1 MATILF
7 AVTVPSTANSF
18 LKSQIKSLIAEGW
31 NVSIVCS
38 EGLGLSE
45 LKTIKKLNIH
55 LISMKREPSVFRDLI
70 SLYRY
75 LILFRQL
82 SPQIVI
88 GSTPKAAL
96 LSMISSR
103 LMKIPIRIYHVRG
116 LRAEG
121 LTGILRQIS
130 IIIEK
135 LTINLSTTVLCD
147 SFSLRKA
154 LISEGCLAKNS
165 GVVIGKGS
173 CCGVDTE
180 YFREPTEKQREI
192 SRKKLNISK
201 NDFIVGFIGRVT
213 KDKGIYELLE
223 AGRALHKEDSRIK
236 VFIVGPVENDF
247 QMQKIGLSSPAITF
261 FSQTQYPRSFYW
273 AFDVFT
279 LPSHREGFPIASLE
293 AQACGLPLVTTTATG
308 CIDSQ
313 APANFDLL
321 IQPKDA
327 KQIKEKIL
335 KLFYNLNLK
344 ISVSKE
350 ARQWVEANFDEND
363 VVRNQNL
370 FLRKHLN
377 QLL

>member
-7 AVTVPSTANSF
+7 AVTIPSTANSF
-18 LKSQIKSLIAEGW
+18 LRTQIKSLIAEGW
-31 NVSIVCS
+31 DVNIVCS

-45 LKTIKKLNIH
+45 LKKIKGLNIH
-55 LISMKREPSVFRDLI
+55 LISMKREPSVFRDI
-70 SLYRY
+70 VGLYRF

-82 SPQIVI
+82 RPQIVI
-88 GSTPKAAL
+88 GSTPKAAF

-103 LMKIPIRIYHVRG
+103 LIKVPIRIYHVRG

-121 LTGILRQIS
+121 LRGVLRKIYIL
-130 IIIEK
+130 IEK

-154 LISEGCLAKNS
+154 LIREGCLEKHS
-165 GVVIGKGS
+165 GVVIGNGS

-180 YFREPTEKQREI
+180 HFREPSKKQREI

-201 NDFIVGFIGRVT
+201 DDFVVGFIGRVT

-223 AGRALHKEDSRIK
+223 AGEALHKENARIK
-236 VFIVGPVENDF
+236 VFVVGPVEDDF
-247 QMQKIGLSSPAITF
+247 QMQKKGLSSPAITF
-261 FSQTQYPRSFYW
+261 FNQTQDPRSFYW
-273 AFDVFT
+273 AFDVFI

-313 APANFDLL
+313 APTNFDLL
-321 IQPKDA
+321 IQPNDA
-327 KQIKEKIL
+327 KQIKEIIL
-335 KLFYNLNLK
+335 KLFNNFNLR
-344 ISVSKE
+344 ISMGKV
-350 ARQWVEANFDEND
+350 ARSWVEANFIEKE
-363 VVRNQNL
+363 VIRSQNL
-370 FLRKHLN
+370 FLRK
-377 QLL
+377 QLE